1 MYCTYMLCYVLF
13 GGTKSPGPSLMAMC
27 SNARGGGGGSIKTTL
42 YDPCFRSIHNVQG
55 FPADLQLLNILLD
68 TYSGQAAH
76 CCKPS

>member
-1 MYCTYMLCYVLF
+1 MLCYVQF
-13 GGTKSPGPSLMAMC
+13 GETIDDPGPTPWAIT
-27 SNARGGGGGSIKTTL
+27 GGGGSIKTTL

-68 TYSGQAAH
+68 TFSGQAAH